1 MELCRYITTAAAAA
15 PVTSEYNLEKQQ
27 HNRRH
32 QAEGTPRDPKIRS
45 KHNPLVVELEVKD
58 GSSQ

>member
-1 MELCRYITTAAAAA
+1 MELCRYITTAAAA
-15 PVTSEYNLEKQQ
+15 PVTSEYNLERQQ

-45 KHNPLVVELEVKD
+45 KHNPLE
-58 GSSQ
+58 GMCGGT